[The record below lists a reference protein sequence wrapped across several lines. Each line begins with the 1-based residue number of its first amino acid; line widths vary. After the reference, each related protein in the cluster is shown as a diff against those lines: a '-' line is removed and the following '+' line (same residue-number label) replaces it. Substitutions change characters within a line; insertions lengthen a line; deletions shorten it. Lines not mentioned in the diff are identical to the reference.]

1 MIENE
6 NIEQEEQELSP
17 EEELQLLADQIAFET
32 KQQGKKT
39 QEFLKR
45 IKKGEKI
52 PKEEEDQHASIW
64 KMVRQLE
71 KEYASLY
78 RIVYPKG
85 SKQPTS
91 TSAGKPDIDKIQ
103 RMDSTIGGIVRKIG

>member
-6 NIEQEEQELSP
+6 NIEQDEQELSP

-39 QEFLKR
+39 QEFIKR

-52 PKEEEDQHASIW
+52 PIEEEQQHASIW

-71 KEYASLY
+71 KEYASLA

-85 SKQPTS
+85 SKQTS
-91 TSAGKPDIDKIQ
+91 TSAGNPDLSNVKN
-103 RMDSTIGGIVRKIG
+103 MSGSIGSIIRKIG